1 MHSDLR
7 QITHPKMQNYQAK
20 SSHQV
25 FNDYS
30 FVPSNRKEKQP
41 GRKLGN
47 YSDRCFNELISSFFR
62 CFGSTPWV
70 SP

>member
-20 SSHQV
+20 SSYQV

-41 GRKLGN
+41 VV
-47 YSDRCFNELISSFFR
+47 S
-62 CFGSTPWV
+62 WV
-70 SP
+70 TTQTDVLMN